1 MAKRAARGKNKAAAK
16 SNATQ
21 SGDEQRK
28 RSVARAKVG
37 FRPELHPR
45 GRDGRFINKPGI
57 DRNGAVR
64 MIGGSEKAA
73 DETVALSGMST
84 VKTGDNASV
93 DRYSSDEGYRA
104 INDGLRGKG
113 KLSAADK
120 SDVAALEAQ
129 INKSTLK
136 RDIIV
141 HRGMDNLPTGVRGG
155 KLTAGR
161 TFSDKA
167 FVSTSLSSRT
177 ADEFIY
183 RAERGAKFEIAIPAG
198 KKALYLKK
206 SDYADEYEV
215 LLPKETKFKVKSV
228 QERIVTN
235 GPPKRTITHYAV
247 EVV

>member
-1 MAKRAARGKNKAAAK
+1 
-16 SNATQ
+16 
-21 SGDEQRK
+21 
-28 RSVARAKVG
+28 
-37 FRPELHPR
+37 
-45 GRDGRFINKPGI
+45 
-57 DRNGAVR
+57 

-104 INDGLRGKG
+104 INDGLRGKR
-113 KLSAADK
+113 KLSSADK
-120 SDVAALEAQ
+120 LDVEALEEK

-141 HRGMDNLPTGVRGG
+141 HRGMDTIPTGVRGG
-155 KLTAGR
+155 KLSVGR

-215 LLPKETKFKVKSV
+215 LLPKKTRFKIKSV
-228 QERIVTN
+228 TVRIVTN
-235 GPPKRTITHYAV
+235 GPPKRTITHYFV